1 MSKRKEPRSFAL
13 ARLLWYAQREAQELG
28 QAQVA
33 ALLDAALLS
42 LGSHGMKMTRPL
54 SATVAVDD
62 IPIKA
67 PRQTN

>member
-42 LGSHGMKMTRPL
+42 LGSHGMKVARPL
-54 SATVAVDD
+54 SATVTLDEV
-62 IPIKA
+62 PIKA
-67 PRQTN
+67 PPQSN